1 MKKQMSLKRR
11 LILPIALL
19 GIVALISNVL
29 AVVNIQNVNSNAA
42 DIADN
47 FMDGKG
53 RLAKISQSA
62 MNIHKLVLSHIVATD
77 YNTMIAVVNEIKEE
91 EALLDGMLAEYESY
105 VTKEDQA
112 EYQNLLSG
120 YESFKHALVNLVCA
134 SAAHKTQDA
143 YILANGDVA
152 SYAEAMENSMEA
164 LDLSISART
173 EQARGRL
180 SMVYISSLVI
190 SVLSIAACTVL
201 VFGTISLIL
210 KYVVVPIK
218 NILNTIRDSSDR
230 IDDMTGEVRERTGT
244 SKESIFN
251 LSNLVEKI
259 SGTIREVASNAAVIT
274 ENAEAVKQ
282 DTSNTAE
289 ECAAITAYTVAM
301 KARADELEKSA
312 QTSAEV
318 TSAKAA
324 EILQDLNEAIRQSQ
338 SVDQVNALTGEILK
352 ISQSTRLIALNATV
366 EAANAGAA
374 GKGFAVVASEIREL
388 SNSSSS
394 AANRIQEINDL
405 VTEAV
410 HNLARNAQNL
420 VDYMNSSILTEFQ
433 EFVQSGKQYQED
445 AAYIQQS
452 MDNFKERTDHLRGS
466 MAGIAESIEAITR
479 VINEGASGISGV
491 AESTRSLVVDMEDIT
506 QRMGVNQAIVGEL
519 KQETVVFNNL

>member
-1 MKKQMSLKRR
+1 
-11 LILPIALL
+11 
-19 GIVALISNVL
+19 
-29 AVVNIQNVNSNAA
+29 
-42 DIADN
+42 
-47 FMDGKG
+47 
-53 RLAKISQSA
+53 
-62 MNIHKLVLSHIVATD
+62 
-77 YNTMIAVVNEIKEE
+77 
-91 EALLDGMLAEYESY
+91 
-105 VTKEDQA
+105 
-112 EYQNLLSG
+112 
-120 YESFKHALVNLVCA
+120 
-134 SAAHKTQDA
+134 
-143 YILANGDVA
+143 
-152 SYAEAMENSMEA
+152 
-164 LDLSISART
+164 
-173 EQARGRL
+173 
-180 SMVYISSLVI
+180 
-190 SVLSIAACTVL
+190 
-201 VFGTISLIL
+201 
-210 KYVVVPIK
+210 
-218 NILNTIRDSSDR
+218 
-230 IDDMTGEVRERTGT
+230 
-244 SKESIFN
+244 
-251 LSNLVEKI
+251 
-259 SGTIREVASNAAVIT
+259 
-274 ENAEAVKQ
+274 
-282 DTSNTAE
+282 
-289 ECAAITAYTVAM
+289 M

>member
-62 MNIHKLVLSHIVATD
+62 MNIHKLALSHIVATD

-301 KARADELEKSA
+301 KARA
-312 QTSAEV
+312 EV